1 MDAPNPSNPERQTSQ
16 TIDEVYLVQNPAL
29 GAILMWKFVEGYKR
43 ASGGKLPLM
52 PLLFLVLPVIFNESL
67 RSVLDKTFLT
77 SGMRLFVAK
86 FSQRQE
92 TLLAIQRR
100 MLMLRST
107 SLSSLSIA
115 IEGGLLALDHSN
127 ALVDFSSKPF
137 PRGTRE
143 GIRSLAKQADKL
155 GAWCSSLTIQEVQTA
170 LRIGF

>member
-1 MDAPNPSNPERQTSQ
+1 MEAPDHSHHGRPTSQ
-16 TIDEVYLVQNPAL
+16 IIDEVYLVQNPAL
-29 GAILMWKFVEGYKR
+29 GAILMWRFVEGYKR
-43 ASGGKLPLM
+43 ASNGKLPSM

-100 MLMLRST
+100 MLMLRHT

-115 IEGGLLALDHSN
+115 IEGGLIALDHSN
-127 ALVDFSSKPF
+127 ALVDFCAKPF

-143 GIRSLAKQADKL
+143 GVRSLAKQADKL

-170 LRIGF
+170 LRIAF